1 MTKNSSHPPIRRTAK
16 DIRREE
22 TRGRLLDVA
31 RRLFAERDYDSVSVT
46 EIAKEAGVT
55 HGMINVYFGGKPGLL
70 YEIVRQTNALQYV
83 DTVETGAST
92 DNAMTQLETVL
103 LSWLDGDTEDTRLL
117 AVMQSYS
124 WVWPPETEADNQ
136 TVRAN
141 FKDAIASIVELG
153 RTTKEFRAS
162 LDPVL
167 TAKSIWAIYTWGT
180 RSAIFEGATTRECH
194 RMIMAQVKQLVLAG
208 D

>member
-103 LSWLDGDTEDTRLL
+103 LTWLDGDTEDTRLL

-153 RTTKEFRAS
+153 HTTKEFRAS

>member
-92 DNAMTQLETVL
+92 DNALTQLETVL

>member
-1 MTKNSSHPPIRRTAK
+1 MTQNQRPAGYRRTAK

-22 TRGRLLDVA
+22 TRARLLDAA

-46 EIAKEAGVT
+46 EIASEAGVT

-70 YEIVRQTNALQYV
+70 YEIIRQNNALQYV
-83 DTVETGAST
+83 DAVASGASSKS
-92 DNAMTQLETVL
+92 AMAQLDEML
-103 LSWLDGDTEDTRLL
+103 RSWLDGDIEDTRLL

-124 WVWPPETEADNQ
+124 WVWPPETETDNE
-136 TVRAN
+136 TVRAG
-141 FKDAIASIVELG
+141 FKESVSMVIQHGCESG
-153 RTTKEFRAS
+153 EFRKS
-162 LDPVL
+162 LEPSL

-180 RSAIFEGATTRECH
+180 RAAVFQGATARECH
-194 RMIMAQVKQLVLAG
+194 EAIMAQVRQLVMP

>member
-1 MTKNSSHPPIRRTAK
+1 VTQNQRPAGYRRTAK

-22 TRGRLLDVA
+22 TRARLLDAA

-46 EIAKEAGVT
+46 EIASEAGVT

-70 YEIVRQTNALQYV
+70 YEIIRQNNALQYV
-83 DTVETGAST
+83 DTVASGASSKS
-92 DNAMTQLETVL
+92 AMAQLDEML
-103 LSWLDGDTEDTRLL
+103 RSWLDGDIEDTRLL

-124 WVWPPETEADNQ
+124 WVWPPETETDNE
-136 TVRAN
+136 TVRAG
-141 FKDAIASIVELG
+141 FKESVSMVIQHGCESG
-153 RTTKEFRAS
+153 EFRKS
-162 LDPVL
+162 LDPSL

-180 RSAIFEGATTRECH
+180 RAAVFQGATARECH
-194 RMIMAQVKQLVLAG
+194 EAIMAQVRQLVMP

>member
-1 MTKNSSHPPIRRTAK
+1 MTKNPEQQHQRRTAK

-22 TRGRLLDVA
+22 TRARLLNAA

-46 EIAKEAGVT
+46 EIAHEAGVT

-70 YEIVRQTNALQYV
+70 YEIIRNNNALQYV
-83 DTVETGAST
+83 DTVDTSSSGDPALK
-92 DNAMTQLETVL
+92 QLENIL
-103 LSWLDGDTEDTRLL
+103 FSWLDGDTEDTRLL

-124 WVWPPETEADNQ
+124 WVWPIETEHDNQ

-141 FKDAIASIVELG
+141 FKEAMAAIIRLG
-153 RTTKEFRAS
+153 CDTKEFRLS
-162 LDPVL
+162 LDPEM

-180 RSAIFEGATTRECH
+180 RAAIFDGATALECH
-194 RMIMAQVKQLVLAG
+194 RSIMAQVRQLVLP
-208 D
+208 